1 MKKGIGKWIG
11 LSIGGIAILIVIFV
25 TVVLTQRIDSQEAQ
39 NIALEQAGGGKI
51 VAQEIDKGLL
61 LNEYSYTVQNG
72 DNWYQVEINGFGN
85 VEEIQSGTGDGWKY

>member
-11 LSIGGIAILIVIFV
+11 LFIGVIVILV
-25 TVVLTQRIDSQEAQ
+25 AVVLIQRVDSQEAQ

-72 DNWYQVEINGFGN
+72 ENWYQVDINGFGN
-85 VEEIQSGTGDGWKY
+85 VEEVESGTGDSWKY

>member
-11 LSIGGIAILIVIFV
+11 LSIGVIVIFV
-25 TVVLTQRIDSQEAQ
+25 VVVLTQRIDSQEAQ

-72 DNWYQVEINGFGN
+72 DNWYKVDINGFGN
-85 VEEIQSGTGDGWKY
+85 VEEIESGIGDGWKY

>member
-11 LSIGGIAILIVIFV
+11 LSIGVIVIFV
-25 TVVLTQRIDSQEAQ
+25 AVVLTQRIDSQEAQ
-39 NIALEQAGGGKI
+39 NIALEQVGGGKI

-72 DNWYQVEINGFGN
+72 DNWYQVDINGFGN
-85 VEEIQSGTGDGWKY
+85 VEEIESGIGDGWKY

>member
-11 LSIGGIAILIVIFV
+11 LSIGGIVILIVIFV

-51 VAQEIDKGLL
+51 VAQEIDKGLFT
-61 LNEYSYTVQNG
+61 ER
-72 DNWYQVEINGFGN
+72 I
-85 VEEIQSGTGDGWKY
+85 

>member
-11 LSIGGIAILIVIFV
+11 LFIAIIVIFV
-25 TVVLTQRIDSQEAQ
+25 AVVMTQRIDSQEAQ

-72 DNWYQVEINGFGN
+72 ENWYQVDINGFGS
-85 VEEIQSGTGDGWKY
+85 VEEVESGTGDGWKY

>member
-11 LSIGGIAILIVIFV
+11 LFIAVIIIFV

-72 DNWYQVEINGFGN
+72 ENWYQVDINGFGN
-85 VEEIQSGTGDGWKY
+85 VEEVESGTGDSWKY

>member
-11 LSIGGIAILIVIFV
+11 LFIAVIVIFV
-25 TVVLTQRIDSQEAQ
+25 AVVMTQRIDSQEAQ

-51 VAQEIDKGLL
+51 VAQEIEKGLL

-72 DNWYQVEINGFGN
+72 ENWYQVDINGFGN
-85 VEEIQSGTGDGWKY
+85 VEEVESGTGDGWKY

>member
-11 LSIGGIAILIVIFV
+11 LFIAVIVIFV
-25 TVVLTQRIDSQEAQ
+25 AVVMTQRIDSQEAQ

-72 DNWYQVEINGFGN
+72 ENWYQVDINGFGN
-85 VEEIQSGTGDGWKY
+85 VEEIESGTGDGWKY

>member
-11 LSIGGIAILIVIFV
+11 LFVAVIVIFIA
-25 TVVLTQRIDSQEAQ
+25 VVMTQRIDSQEAQ

-51 VAQEIDKGLL
+51 VAQEIEKGLL

-72 DNWYQVEINGFGN
+72 ENWYQVDINGFGS
-85 VEEIQSGTGDGWKY
+85 VEEVESGTGDGWKY

>member
-11 LSIGGIAILIVIFV
+11 LFVAVIVIFIA
-25 TVVLTQRIDSQEAQ
+25 VVMTQRIDSQEAQ

-72 DNWYQVEINGFGN
+72 ENWYQVDINGFGN
-85 VEEIQSGTGDGWKY
+85 VEEIESGTGDGWKY

>member
-11 LSIGGIAILIVIFV
+11 LFIAVIVIFV
-25 TVVLTQRIDSQEAQ
+25 AVVLIQRIDSQEAQ

-85 VEEIQSGTGDGWKY
+85 VEEIESGVGDVWKY

>member
-11 LSIGGIAILIVIFV
+11 LFIAVIVIFV
-25 TVVLTQRIDSQEAQ
+25 AVVLIQRIDSQEAQ

-72 DNWYQVEINGFGN
+72 ENWYQVDINGFGN
-85 VEEIQSGTGDGWKY
+85 VEEVESGTGDSWKY

>member
-11 LSIGGIAILIVIFV
+11 LSIGGIVILIGIIVS
-25 TVVLTQRIDSQEAQ
+25 VVLTQRIDSQEAQ

-51 VAQEIDKGLL
+51 VAQEIEKGFL

-72 DNWYQVEINGFGN
+72 ENWYQVDINGFGN
-85 VEEIQSGTGDGWKY
+85 VGEIESGIGDGWKY

>member
-1 MKKGIGKWIG
+1 MRKGIGKWIG
-11 LSIGGIAILIVIFV
+11 LFIGVIVIFV
-25 TVVLTQRIDSQEAQ
+25 VVIMTQRIDSQEAQ

-72 DNWYQVEINGFGN
+72 DKWYQVEINGFGN
-85 VEEIQSGTGDGWKY
+85 VEEIESGVGDGWKY

>member
-1 MKKGIGKWIG
+1 MRKGIGKWIG
-11 LSIGGIAILIVIFV
+11 SFIGVIVIFV
-25 TVVLTQRIDSQEAQ
+25 LVIMTQRIDSQEAQ

-85 VEEIQSGTGDGWKY
+85 VEEIESGTGDGWKY

>member
-1 MKKGIGKWIG
+1 MKKRIGKWIG
-11 LSIGGIAILIVIFV
+11 LFIAVIVIFV
-25 TVVLTQRIDSQEAQ
+25 AVVMTQRIDSQEAQ

-72 DNWYQVEINGFGN
+72 DNWYQVDINGFGN
-85 VEEIQSGTGDGWKY
+85 VEEVESGTGDGWKY

>member
-11 LSIGGIAILIVIFV
+11 LFIAVIVIFV
-25 TVVLTQRIDSQEAQ
+25 AVVLIQRIDSQEAQ
-39 NIALEQAGGGKI
+39 NIALEQVGGGKI

-72 DNWYQVEINGFGN
+72 DNWYQVDINGFGN
-85 VEEIQSGTGDGWKY
+85 VEEIESGIGDGWKY

>member
-11 LSIGGIAILIVIFV
+11 LFVAIIVIFIA
-25 TVVLTQRIDSQEAQ
+25 VVMTQRIDSQEAQ

-72 DNWYQVEINGFGN
+72 ENWYQVDINGFGS
-85 VEEIQSGTGDGWKY
+85 VEEVESGTGDGWKY

>member
-11 LSIGGIAILIVIFV
+11 LFIAVIVIFV
-25 TVVLTQRIDSQEAQ
+25 AVVLTQRIDSQEAQ

-61 LNEYSYTVQNG
+61 LSEYSYTVQNG
-72 DNWYQVEINGFGN
+72 ENWYQVDINGFGN
-85 VEEIQSGTGDGWKY
+85 VEEVESGTGDSWKY

>member
-11 LSIGGIAILIVIFV
+11 LFIAVIVIFV
-25 TVVLTQRIDSQEAQ
+25 AGVMTLRVDSQEAQ

-51 VAQEIDKGLL
+51 VAQEIEKGFL

-72 DNWYQVEINGFGN
+72 ENWYQVDINGFGN
-85 VEEIQSGTGDGWKY
+85 VEEVESGTGDGWKY

>member
-11 LSIGGIAILIVIFV
+11 LFIGVIVIFV
-25 TVVLTQRIDSQEAQ
+25 AVVLTQRIDSQEAQ

-51 VAQEIDKGLL
+51 VAQEIDKGFL

-72 DNWYQVEINGFGN
+72 DNWYQVDINGFGN
-85 VEEIQSGTGDGWKY
+85 VEEIESGIGDGWKY

>member
-11 LSIGGIAILIVIFV
+11 LFIAVIVIFV
-25 TVVLTQRIDSQEAQ
+25 AVVLIQRIDSQEAQ

-72 DNWYQVEINGFGN
+72 DNWYQVDINGFGN
-85 VEEIQSGTGDGWKY
+85 VEEIESGVGDGWKY